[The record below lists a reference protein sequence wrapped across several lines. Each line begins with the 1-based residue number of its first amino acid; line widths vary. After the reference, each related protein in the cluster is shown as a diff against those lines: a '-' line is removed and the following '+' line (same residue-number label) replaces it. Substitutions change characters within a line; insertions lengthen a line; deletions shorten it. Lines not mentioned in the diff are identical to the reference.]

1 MGLMM
6 AKHYIDSHNPPIIT
20 MKGISVY
27 YSGKENILYSNL
39 ALSDGLEL
47 HFIDNVNPYIELSYP
62 IDHKVVFSIREN
74 LIHFI
79 VIGESEEKDKI
90 LTKTET
96 IKYPWLPT
104 FNGIRVSRMTE
115 DEYKES
121 QLSSWPNF
129 LS

>member
-6 AKHYIDSHNPPIIT
+6 AKHYIDSHNPPIIP

-47 HFIDNVNPYIELSYP
+47 HFIDDVNPYIELSYP

>member
-6 AKHYIDSHNPPIIT
+6 AKHYIDSHDPPINVV
-20 MKGISVY
+20 KGISVY
-27 YSGKENILYSNL
+27 YEGKENILYSNL

-47 HFIDNVNPYIELSYP
+47 HFINDENPHIELSYP

-96 IKYPWLPT
+96 IRYPWLPT
-104 FNGIRVSRMTE
+104 FNGIRVSKITE

-121 QLSSWPNF
+121 QGASWTNF
-129 LS
+129 LG